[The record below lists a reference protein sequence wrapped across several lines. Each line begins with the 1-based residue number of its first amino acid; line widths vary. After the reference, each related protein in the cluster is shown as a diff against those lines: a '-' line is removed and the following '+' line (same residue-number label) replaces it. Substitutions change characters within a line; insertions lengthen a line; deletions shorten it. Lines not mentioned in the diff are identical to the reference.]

1 MKNINQIPKILQTI
15 ELHRKGKTHYIRKWI
30 LVKEYEEGELKT
42 IDVECINGRLLL
54 KRIFLKIENSFGFHI
69 PSQLFMKLGRV
80 NLLLRSYDLK
90 KNSLL
95 TYQCFISRF
104 YFIGKWSTSIIL
116 VLTTSLCGTVGMWY
130 LGIRFYFTKV
140 GGRKEYDL

>member
-15 ELHRKGKTHYIRKWI
+15 ELNRKGKTHYIRKGI

-80 NLLLRSYDLK
+80 NLLLRSDYDLK
-90 KNSLL
+90 K
-95 TYQCFISRF
+95 TPC
-104 YFIGKWSTSIIL
+104 
-116 VLTTSLCGTVGMWY
+116 
-130 LGIRFYFTKV
+130 
-140 GGRKEYDL
+140 